1 MCCLMFAVY
10 IVYFNHIWSWL
21 LWKSIVIWRF
31 SGWSHRFSFVHQ
43 PLSPKILRNSCF
55 GRIPYEPMNHSWLVA
70 NDWCRPRYP
79 SAFGILLELEPST
92 FATGYVPAEYLKKV
106 MGLGCIAE
114 NVPRVH
120 VICRY
125 FQMSSMFPTFFHH
138 PKWCLGPWHFRKIA
152 CKPKPFTALKDPRH
166 FHDTICPAT
175 SFGWLLAMRIK

>member
-10 IVYFNHIWSWL
+10 IVYVNHIWSWL
-21 LWKSIVIWRF
+21 LWKSIVIWRV
-31 SGWSHRFSFVHQ
+31 SGWSHRFSLRPSAFVTKDFKE
-43 PLSPKILRNSCF
+43 LLLC
-55 GRIPYEPMNHSWLVA
+55 RIPYEPMNHSWLVA

-120 VICRY
+120 VICQY
-125 FQMSSMFPTFFHH
+125 FHMSSMFPAFFHH
-138 PKWCLGPWHFRKIA
+138 PKWCLGPLAF
-152 CKPKPFTALKDPRH
+152 PKNCL
-166 FHDTICPAT
+166 
-175 SFGWLLAMRIK
+175 